1 MGLVTLTW
9 EGDATMPLSRKPCYI
24 FYMLVDVYLELI
36 KPVLPN
42 VYANTSATR
51 HKLDSQKIIMMLISH
66 SAEFAGENLQLVC
79 CRSS

>member
-36 KPVLPN
+36 KPVLPKRICQHLC
-42 VYANTSATR
+42 NTP
-51 HKLDSQKIIMMLISH
+51 
-66 SAEFAGENLQLVC
+66 
-79 CRSS
+79 